1 MREFFE
7 FNFVNNFC
15 PCSKSCSWRGNQRN
29 LEICFATWHK
39 NGNQEEE
46 EEERKSRSW
55 KGIKMFAFVNFAR
68 FSFFVA
74 QGRTLEFFFS
84 PLGFNSCLKEENF
97 EVKLAV

>member
-1 MREFFE
+1 
-7 FNFVNNFC
+7 
-15 PCSKSCSWRGNQRN
+15 
-29 LEICFATWHK
+29 
-39 NGNQEEE
+39 
-46 EEERKSRSW
+46 
-55 KGIKMFAFVNFAR
+55 MFAFVNFAR